1 MAYESNKD
9 SIGVFPAGSGTLERY
24 RGVKLVAGEVVAPS
38 AGGAIVGVV
47 QLDNP
52 NDGQATP
59 IQVSGIAKMEA
70 AAAFAAD
77 TLVGVDANGKI
88 ATASTLITGGAVVIG
103 QAITASGADGN
114 IVSVLLDI

>member
-24 RGVKLVAGEVVAPS
+24 RGVKLVAGELVAPT
-38 AGGAIVGVV
+38 AGGSIVGVV

-70 AAAFAAD
+70 ATSFAAD
-77 TLVGVDANGKI
+77 TLLGVDADGKV
-88 ATASTLITGGAVVIG
+88 APAASVITGGGTIIG
-103 QAITASGADGN
+103 QAITASGAAGN